1 VRLMKLSL
9 PPLPRLPRPRW
20 PRRELLAVLPRS
32 EPGLVLRVFR
42 GAALTTISFI
52 ITAADSAAFAESYR
66 GLWLWARHHGLSG
79 FWAAAFPLQVDTF
92 IVVGELAL
100 FVAMVDQ
107 WERRHK
113 AGAWAVT
120 LLGLAASVA
129 GNIGHVAAHD
139 LQSRGTAAVPPVA
152 AFAAMWVGLSVLKRV
167 IARADETV
175 PSDDEFVA
183 EEPVARV
190 PLTVVPDVVSSTL
203 PSDAETAAAAALR
216 ATLAAGNPLSLNQL
230 QTRFR
235 LTRKEATE
243 VRGLVLL
250 EVNGHSHLD
259 ASGGGPELS

>member
-1 VRLMKLSL
+1 MRRRLVRSL
-9 PPLPRLPRPRW
+9 LRSALCLPRLCRPRGE
-20 PRRELLAVLPRS
+20 PQQVAVPVA
-32 EPGLVLRVFR
+32 PGNVLRVLLS
-42 GAALTTISFI
+42 AALTAISVI

-66 GLWLWARHHGLSG
+66 GLWVWARHHGLSG

-100 FVAMVDQ
+100 FIAMVDQ
-107 WERRHK
+107 WERWHK

-120 LLGLAASVA
+120 LLGLAVSVA

-167 IARADETV
+167 IARAASTV
-175 PSDDEFVA
+175 PEGDEIVH
-183 EEPVARV
+183 EGSVGPV
-190 PLTVVPDVVSSTL
+190 PLTVVPDAVSAQL

-216 ATLAAGNPLSLNQL
+216 ATLAAGNPLSMNQL

-243 VRGLVLL
+243 VRSLVLPG
-250 EVNGHSHLD
+250 VNGHPYPD
-259 ASGGGPELS
+259 APEDARN

>member
-1 VRLMKLSL
+1 MFDARNMPVLSCFAGLAWPMRGHACSLAPFLLLLLLTRTRVALM
-9 PPLPRLPRPRW
+9 PRGPSACTEAGRGRNRKRPATA
-20 PRRELLAVLPRS
+20 LA
-32 EPGLVLRVFR
+32 
-42 GAALTTISFI
+42 
-52 ITAADSAAFAESYR
+52 
-66 GLWLWARHHGLSG
+66 G

-100 FVAMVDQ
+100 FIAMVDQ

-129 GNIGHVAAHD
+129 GNIGHVAGHD

-175 PSDDEFVA
+175 PSDDEFA
-183 EEPVARV
+183 AQSVARV
-190 PLTVVPDVVSSTL
+190 PLTVVPDVVSSPL

-216 ATLAAGNPLSLNQL
+216 ATLAAGNPLSMNQL
-230 QTRFR
+230 QSRFR

-243 VRGLVLL
+243 VRGLVLS
-250 EVNGHSHLD
+250 EPTGTCT
-259 ASGGGPELS
+259 

>member
-1 VRLMKLSL
+1 MRFPIWS
-9 PPLPRLPRPRW
+9 LPRLPRLPWLRSAPRHVA
-20 PRRELLAVLPRS
+20 PSAAR
-32 EPGLVLRVFR
+32 GYVLRVLR
-42 GAALTTISFI
+42 GAALTAISVI

-66 GLWLWARHHGLSG
+66 GLWVWARHHGLSG

-120 LLGLAASVA
+120 LLGLAASVV

-152 AFAAMWVGLSVLKRV
+152 AFAAMWVGLSVLKLV
-167 IARADETV
+167 IARAARTV
-175 PSDDEFVA
+175 PDDDEIVH
-183 EEPVARV
+183 EESVTRV
-190 PLTVVPDVVSSTL
+190 PLTIVPDVVSSPV
-203 PSDAETAAAAALR
+203 PSDAENAAAEALR
-216 ATLAAGNPLSLNQL
+216 ATLAAGNPLSMNQL

-243 VRGLVLL
+243 VRSLVLPGAK
-250 EVNGHSHLD
+250 GHPYPD
-259 ASGGGPELS
+259 APEDARN